1 VKLFNT
7 LGRRV
12 DELVPIEPGHVRMY
26 TCGPTVYNVAHIG
39 NLRTFV
45 FEDLLRRSLL
55 SAGYRVTQ
63 IMNLTDVDDKTIRG
77 ANAEKLPLTEFTEK
91 YAKTFFR
98 DLGILGVQP
107 AEKYPRATDHVP
119 EMIELIRKLE
129 ERGHTYTSDGNVWF
143 RIATFPDYGKLSLID
158 LDQTRRG
165 ERVADDEYE
174 KEDVKDFALW
184 KGAKPDEPTWP
195 SPWGDGRPGW
205 HIECSAMSMKYLG
218 THFDIHTGAV
228 DNIFPHHENEIAQS
242 EGATG
247 EKFVDA
253 WVHAEHLIVDGEK
266 MSKSKGNFY
275 TLEDVLAKRNDPA
288 AVRYLLIS
296 VPYRKKL
303 NFTWESLAGAATA
316 VERIRTAAAR
326 LAEAAGAA
334 GAGSKPGAFDAAAR
348 GRTFRDAFA
357 TALAD
362 DLNAPEALG
371 AVFPFLR
378 EVNTALDAGSLDAAG
393 AAESLAALRAADSV
407 LGVLPTRA
415 EVLPAEI
422 EAQIEARNAA
432 RKRRDFAEADRIRK
446 VLADQG
452 IVLEDGAGGTRW
464 KKA

>member
-7 LGRRV
+7 WGRKI
-12 DELVPIEPGHVRMY
+12 DELVPLEPGHVRMY

-39 NLRTFV
+39 NLRTFL
-45 FEDLLRRSLL
+45 FEDVLRRALL
-55 SAGYRVTQ
+55 AAGYRVTQ

-77 ANAEKLPLTEFTEK
+77 ANAEKLPLSEFTEK

-98 DLGILGVQP
+98 DLGLLGIQP
-107 AEKYPRATDHVP
+107 AERYPRATDHVP
-119 EMIELIRKLE
+119 EMIALIEKLS
-129 ERGHTYTSDGNVWF
+129 ERGHTYVSDGNVWF
-143 RIATFPDYGKLSLID
+143 KIATFPGYGKLSQID
-158 LDQTRRG
+158 LTETRRG
-165 ERVADDEYE
+165 ERVAEDEYE

-184 KGAKPDEPTWP
+184 KAAKPGEPTWS

-218 THFDIHTGAV
+218 THFDLHTGAV

-247 EKFVDA
+247 EKFVDL
-253 WVHAEHLIVDGEK
+253 WLHAEHLIVDGEK

-275 TLEDVLAKRNDPA
+275 TLEDVLAQRNDPA
-288 AVRYLLIS
+288 AVRYLLLS

-303 NFTWESLAGAATA
+303 NFTWEGLGGAASA
-316 VERIRTAAAR
+316 VERIRSAATR
-326 LAEAAGAA
+326 LGEAADAS
-334 GAGSKPGAFDAAAR
+334 GAGSKPGAFDAATR
-348 GRTFRDAFA
+348 GREFRAAFSA
-357 TALAD
+357 ALAD
-362 DLNAPEALG
+362 DLNTPEALG

-378 EVNTALDAGSLDAAG
+378 EVNSALDAGSLDAAG
-393 AAESLAALRAADSV
+393 AAESLAALRSADSV
-407 LGVLPTRA
+407 LGVLPSRP

-446 VLADQG
+446 TLADQG
-452 IVLEDGAGGTRW
+452 IVLEDGSGGTRW
-464 KKA
+464 KKG